1 MKTTVLSSPRNSLL
15 SNTRKNIKSN
25 NQSLFGMTLH
35 QPIETLRLCKD
46 DKADDYTAASYI
58 IQQPE

>member
-1 MKTTVLSSPRNSLL
+1 MKTTVLSSPRTSLL

-46 DKADDYTAASYI
+46 DKADDYTAAS
-58 IQQPE
+58 